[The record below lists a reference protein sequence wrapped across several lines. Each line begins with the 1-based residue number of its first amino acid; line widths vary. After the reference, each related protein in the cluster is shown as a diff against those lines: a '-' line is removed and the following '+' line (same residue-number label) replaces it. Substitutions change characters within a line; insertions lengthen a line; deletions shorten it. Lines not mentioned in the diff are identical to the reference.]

1 MYKHQ
6 TKILIVDDSPGVCD
20 LLSEFLESTYH
31 VETAKDGH
39 QALTTYMS
47 YEPDI
52 ILLDMHMPGMGG
64 LDVISHLRQEWQDQE
79 VYILVITGETSFQL
93 KKDSLELGA
102 NDYLIRP
109 YHSEELLAR
118 VKVAERQI
126 NLRKKLKS
134 AYQKIEREIDML
146 GEIQSRLLPAPH
158 PPLPNVLIDT
168 LFKPSGRA
176 SGDFFDYFSIS
187 ENTVRVAVCDV
198 SGHGARAAFLMG
210 VVRTLIR
217 LSEKTSLDLAQVVK
231 LLNDSLVDI
240 IGEESDFVS
249 LFLADVNIET
259 LTIAYI
265 NAGHCPGLITNGNGN
280 VTALEAN
287 IPILGITS
295 IAPEIQTHPLHAKS
309 CLFLY
314 TDGIY
319 EWRTPDGTYF
329 QQDQFLDLAKDLL
342 QCNGTPFLTNLMQAM
357 QSQASSIPFR
367 DDVTALYL
375 CLTSKSDMQDEA
387 GRSQECLD
395 SALVSASAGENI

>member
-1 MYKHQ
+1 MYKQQ

-20 LLSEFLESTYH
+20 LLSEFLEDTYH
-31 VETAKDGH
+31 IETAKDGL
-39 QALTTYMS
+39 QALSAYAS
-47 YEPDI
+47 YQPDI

-64 LDVISHLRQEWQDQE
+64 LDVISHLRQERQDLE
-79 VYILVITGETSFQL
+79 VYILVITGETSFQM

-126 NLRKKLKS
+126 NLRKKLKT
-134 AYQKIEREIDML
+134 AYQKIEREIEML

-176 SGDFFDYFSIS
+176 SGDFFDYFSVN

-217 LSEKTSLDLAQVVK
+217 LSEKTRLDLAQLVE

-249 LFLADVNIET
+249 LFLADVNIQDLT
-259 LTIAYI
+259 LSYI
-265 NAGHCPGLITNGNGN
+265 NAGHCPGLISNGNGH
-280 VTALEAN
+280 VAALEASV
-287 IPILGITS
+287 PILGITS
-295 IAPEIQTHPLHAKS
+295 ISPEIQTHPLHPKS
-309 CLFLY
+309 SLFLY

-319 EWRTPDGTYF
+319 EWRTPAGTYF
-329 QQDQFLDLAKDLL
+329 QQEHFMDLAKDLL
-342 QCNGTPFLTNLMQAM
+342 LRNSPPFLTSLMEAM
-357 QSQASSIPFR
+357 QSQTSSIPFR

-375 CLTSKSDMQDEA
+375 CLTSESNTPPETGGAQKCHAPD
-387 GRSQECLD
+387 
-395 SALVSASAGENI
+395 LVSASAEENL